1 MGWQALIFV
10 ARQKNSCF
18 VKKRKELDVVAQGPW
33 GGEALKIGHS
43 Q

>member
-1 MGWQALIFV
+1 MRWQTLIFV
-10 ARQKNSCF
+10 ARQKSSCS

-33 GGEALKIGHS
+33 GGDALKIGHS